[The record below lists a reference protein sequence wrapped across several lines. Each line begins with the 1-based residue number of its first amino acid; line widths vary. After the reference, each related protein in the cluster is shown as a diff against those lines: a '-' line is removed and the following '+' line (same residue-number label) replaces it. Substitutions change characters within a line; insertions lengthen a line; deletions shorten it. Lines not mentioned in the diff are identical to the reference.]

1 VISILN
7 HKISILKYPTEKKH
21 KYNDDYRIFN
31 EKWSISYFFIEIN
44 RKAVCLVC
52 RETVSVFKEFNIKRH
67 YETKHEAKFG
77 NLKGKLLFSI

>member
-1 VISILN
+1 MISILN
-7 HKISILKYPTEKKH
+7 HKISILKCPKQKKC

-52 RETVSVFKEFNIKRH
+52 RKTVSVFKEFNIKPH
-67 YETKHEAKFG
+67 YETKHEKKFG
-77 NLKGKLLFSI
+77 FLKGKLLFSI